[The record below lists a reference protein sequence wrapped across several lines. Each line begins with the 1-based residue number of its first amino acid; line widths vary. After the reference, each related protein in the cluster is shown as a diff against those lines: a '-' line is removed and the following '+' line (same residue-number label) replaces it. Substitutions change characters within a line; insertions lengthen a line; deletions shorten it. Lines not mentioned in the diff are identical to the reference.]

1 MLRKIKLYGHLKEIT
16 GFSVLEAEVASAAQA
31 VKFLITNW
39 PELDRHM
46 ADQYYEVDVGTTALT
61 LDELHYPA
69 GSDDIKIIPIVGG
82 AGNTGRIILGVALI
96 AAAITFA
103 PAGAGIMGTNMTLGM
118 SGFAAVGGGFSAYAL
133 AANIGMLLVLSGIA
147 GFLTPVPDTPD
158 TEGDPTKS
166 FSFSGVQQTGRSG
179 TAIPVIYGEVITGS
193 IVVSAKI
200 DVDEVDLT

>member
-46 ADQYYEVDVGTTALT
+46 VDQYYEVDVGTTALK

-82 AGNTGRIILGVALI
+82 AGNAGRIILGAALI
-96 AAAITFA
+96 AFA
-103 PAGAGIMGTNMTLGM
+103 VYSGGAGLSIL
-118 SGFAAVGGGFSAYAL
+118 SAPVITKAGIGWYAL
-133 AANIGMLLVLSGIA
+133 TAKIGMLLVLSGIA
-147 GFLTPVPDTPD
+147 GFLTPIPETPD
-158 TEGDPTKS
+158 VEGDPTKS

-179 TAIPVIYGEVITGS
+179 TAIPVIYGEVMTGS

>member
-16 GFSVLEAEVASAAQA
+16 GFSVLEAEVANAAQA

-46 ADQYYEVDVGTTALT
+46 ADQYYEVDVGTTALK

-82 AGNTGRIILGVALI
+82 AGNAGRIILGAALI
-96 AAAITFA
+96 AFA
-103 PAGAGIMGTNMTLGM
+103 VYSGGAGLSIL
-118 SGFAAVGGGFSAYAL
+118 SAPVITKAGIGWYAL
-133 AANIGMLLVLSGIA
+133 TAKIGMLLVLSGIA
-147 GFLTPVPDTPD
+147 GFLTPIPDTPD
-158 TEGDPTKS
+158 VEGDPTKS

-193 IVVSAKI
+193 IVVSGKI

>member
-69 GSDDIKIIPIVGG
+69 GSDDIKIIPVVGG

-103 PAGAGIMGTNMTLGM
+103 PAGAGLMGKNLALGM
-118 SGFAAVGGGFSAYAL
+118 SGFTAAAGGFSTYAL
-133 AANIGMLLVLSGIA
+133 AANIGILLVLSGIA

-158 TEGDPTKS
+158 VEGDPTNS
-166 FSFSGVQQTGRSG
+166 FSFSGIQQTSRSG

-193 IVVSAKI
+193 IVISAKV

>member
-16 GFSVLEAEVASAAQA
+16 GFSVLEAEVANAAQA

-46 ADQYYEVDVGTTALT
+46 VDQYYEVDVGTTALK

-82 AGNTGRIILGVALI
+82 AGNAGRIILGAALI
-96 AAAITFA
+96 AFAVYAA
-103 PAGAGIMGTNMTLGM
+103 PAGLGILSAPVITKAGIGW
-118 SGFAAVGGGFSAYAL
+118 YAL
-133 AANIGMLLVLSGIA
+133 TAKIGMLLVLSGIA

-158 TEGDPTKS
+158 VEGDPTKS

-193 IVVSAKI
+193 IVVSGKI

>member
-16 GFSVLEAEVASAAQA
+16 GFSVLEAEVANAAQA

-82 AGNTGRIILGVALI
+82 AGNTGRILLGAALI
-96 AAAITFA
+96 AFAVYSGGAGLGILSA
-103 PAGAGIMGTNMTLGM
+103 PAFTKTGI
-118 SGFAAVGGGFSAYAL
+118 AWYAL
-133 AANIGMLLVLSGIA
+133 TAKVGMLLVLSGIA

-158 TEGDPTKS
+158 VEGDPINS
-166 FSFSGVQQTGRSG
+166 FSFSGVQQTSRSG

-193 IVVSAKI
+193 IVISAKV

>member
-16 GFSVLEAEVASAAQA
+16 GFSVLEAEVANAAQA

-46 ADQYYEVDVGTTALT
+46 ADQYYEVDVGTTALK

-82 AGNTGRIILGVALI
+82 AGNAGRIILGAALI
-96 AAAITFA
+96 AFA
-103 PAGAGIMGTNMTLGM
+103 VYSGGAGLSIL
-118 SGFAAVGGGFSAYAL
+118 SAPVITKAGIGWYAL
-133 AANIGMLLVLSGIA
+133 TAKIGMLLVLSGIA

-158 TEGDPTKS
+158 VEGDPTKS

-193 IVVSAKI
+193 IVVSGKI

>member
-39 PELDRHM
+39 PELDRYM
-46 ADQYYEVDVGTTALT
+46 ADQYYKVDVGTTALT

-96 AAAITFA
+96 AAAVYFA
-103 PAGAGIMGTNMTLGM
+103 PAGVGLMGTLTASTYATTTGI
-118 SGFAAVGGGFSAYAL
+118 AWYAL
-133 AANIGMLLVLSGIA
+133 TAKIGMLLVLSGIA

-158 TEGDPTKS
+158 VEGDPTKS

-193 IVVSAKI
+193 IVVSGKI